1 MSITEGLAS
10 RMLSAYLLNQPR
22 RCPFI
27 KRILKNIQAKKIFLI
42 TAQNKATV
50 QRKQTNCAFRT

>member
-1 MSITEGLAS
+1 MSITQGLAR
-10 RMLSAYLLNQPR
+10 RMLSAYLLYQPR

-27 KRILKNIQAKKIFLI
+27 MRILKNIQAKKIFLI

-50 QRKQTNCAFRT
+50 QRKQIWKVT